1 MNSNKSK
8 IARDLAKEE
17 SFTDF
22 IPISPFL
29 TISGRISFRYDPSIV
44 AGF

>member
-1 MNSNKSK
+1 MISNKSK
-8 IARDLAKEE
+8 IARDPGKEE

-29 TISGRISFRYDPSIV
+29 TI
-44 AGF
+44 